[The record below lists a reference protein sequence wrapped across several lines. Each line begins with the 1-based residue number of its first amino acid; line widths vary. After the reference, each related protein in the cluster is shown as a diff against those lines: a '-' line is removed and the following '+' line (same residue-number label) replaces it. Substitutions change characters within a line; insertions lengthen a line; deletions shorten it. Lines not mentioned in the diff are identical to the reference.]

1 MNNMISSKFAGH
13 DLRRSGLGLSLVLAA
28 AGFWLPSL
36 TLAVPVATTQVSKYC
51 EVRVGGYAFDQYD
64 SGQQPFEQTTA
75 CNLATPTGSAQGY
88 ASAGFGP
95 GFPQVGISTTSGE
108 IATYNGIAEA
118 DFSASVQYSF
128 EIQPIS
134 TVPGTV
140 PSLLPVIFSARGEG
154 YSQRV
159 GYGISQ
165 SVGVAQL
172 YGAPL
177 NFDDAYFR
185 FDTYVVDETAY
196 DPIDE
201 EHQGNGF
208 DGTKFLNLYPNY
220 IYGVVLSAAC
230 SMWAGP
236 AGQDAAASVRC
247 SARVDPFL
255 GFDQAAFDAI
265 MGANTYALADYYRF
279 VVSENVVP
287 IPPAVWLFG
296 SGLLGLIA
304 VARRTR
310 CRPEF

>member
-1 MNNMISSKFAGH
+1 MSKMINSRFVGFNHSK
-13 DLRRSGLGLSLVLAA
+13 SGLALFLLLAA
-28 AGFWLPSL
+28 GILLPSL
-36 TLAVPVATTQVSKYC
+36 AFAVPVATTQVSKYC

-95 GFPQVGISTTSGE
+95 GFPQIGISSTSGQ

-134 TVPGTV
+134 TVPGTA
-140 PSLLPVIFSARGEG
+140 PSLLPVIFGAHGEG
-154 YSQRV
+154 YSWRS
-159 GYGISQ
+159 GYGLSS
-165 SVGVAQL
+165 SVGVVQL

-185 FDTYVVDETAY
+185 FDTNVVDETAY

-201 EHQGNGF
+201 EYQGGGF
-208 DGTKFLNLYPNY
+208 DGMKFVNLYPNY
-220 IYGVVLSAAC
+220 TYGVVLSAAC

-236 AGQDAAASVRC
+236 VGQDAAASIRC
-247 SARVDPFL
+247 SAQVDPFL
-255 GFDQAAFDAI
+255 GFDQTAFDAI
-265 MGANTYALADYYRF
+265 MGNNTFQLNEYYKF

-296 SGLLGLIA
+296 SGLLGLIG
-304 VARRTR
+304 VARRR
-310 CRPEF
+310 DINK